1 LTIREN
7 PKVISQIIIQSNH
20 LAKNQE
26 TNGSDY
32 LSLPL
37 LILKRLKNIWKPTIL
52 KNNGITAPSDIHTEL
67 IRLKT
72 LANEEKRISFGDIP
86 TAIQISRFKR
96 TLVPNKALDQKTLK
110 D

>member
-1 LTIREN
+1 MSSILN
-7 PKVISQIIIQSNH
+7 DNCDDLNFDNSKVISQIIIQSNH

-52 KNNGITAPSDIHTEL
+52 KNNGI
-67 IRLKT
+67 
-72 LANEEKRISFGDIP
+72 
-86 TAIQISRFKR
+86 
-96 TLVPNKALDQKTLK
+96 
-110 D
+110 

>member
-1 LTIREN
+1 MEVVTF
-7 PKVISQIIIQSNH
+7 P
-20 LAKNQE
+20 
-26 TNGSDY
+26 Y
-32 LSLPL
+32 

-72 LANEEKRISFGDIP
+72 LAIEEKRIYFGDIP
-86 TAIQISRFKR
+86 TAIQISTFKR
-96 TLVPNKALDQKTLK
+96 TLVHNKALDQKTLK